1 MEAGGFSDDDLER
14 MLSLNPDCDPTS
26 LSLTPVEGYLLSR
39 VDGHTTWRLLR
50 EIGGLPPEETD
61 LCIEGWLAQGLL
73 QLGDRAKPQSPPRA
87 VAAHRSEPPARPVG
101 SDPIDELALDP
112 ALDLS
117 LEVQRRILEFESRL
131 DLPYHEILGVA
142 LDADGRTM
150 KRAYLDLSKEFHP
163 DRYFRREIGEFVDR
177 LNRIFKGVL
186 EAYELLSDPATRAE
200 VQQNLVSSPRAE
212 SQASEPDRD
221 QPTQEEKGASAADG
235 TASTA
240 KPPLTPIER
249 LRQRMPFKIPESALA
264 ERRQKA
270 AQLFE
275 AARQSQDRGRFK
287 EAASNIR
294 LAIAFDPRNAEIKR
308 VFAEIQ
314 AGCAESKIEELIRDS
329 DSSGVVS
336 QQRKTLELCEEVL
349 LYRPHN
355 PEVNDRAARMA
366 ADLNDFAKAGEYAER
381 AVEHSPGM
389 AKYHTTLG
397 RIYRQLGNKGHA
409 VRELEKALE
418 LDPHDEEAM
427 KLLDLVKRRPSSAM
441 GQGGMS

>member
-1 MEAGGFSDDDLER
+1 MEAGEFSDDDLER

-39 VDGHTTWRLLR
+39 IDGHTTWRLLR
-50 EIGGLPPEETD
+50 EIGGLPPEEAD

-73 QLGDRAKPQSPPRA
+73 RLGDRAKPQPSPRA
-87 VAAHRSEPPARPVG
+87 VAAHQFEPPARPVG
-101 SDPIDELALDP
+101 SDPIDESALDP

-142 LDADGRTM
+142 PDADGRTM

-163 DRYFRREIGEFVDR
+163 DRYFRREIGEFADR

-200 VQQNLVSSPRAE
+200 VQQNLVSSPRVE
-212 SQASEPDRD
+212 SQALDRD
-221 QPTQEEKGASAADG
+221 RGEPTEQKGAPAADG
-235 TASTA
+235 TASTT

-270 AQLFE
+270 AQFFD
-275 AARQSQDRGRFK
+275 AARRSQDRGCFK
-287 EAASNIR
+287 GAASSIR
-294 LAIAFDPRNAEIKR
+294 LAVAFDPFNAEYKR
-308 VFAEIQ
+308 AFAEIQ
-314 AGCAESKIEELIRDS
+314 AGCAESKIEELIQNS

-336 QQRKTLELCEEVL
+336 QQKKTLELCEEIL

-366 ADLNDFAKAGEYAER
+366 AELNDFTKAREYAER
-381 AVEHSPGM
+381 AVEHSPDM

-397 RIYRQLGNKGHA
+397 RIYRQLNNKGYA
-409 VRELEKALE
+409 VRELEKSLE

-427 KLLDLVKRRPSSAM
+427 KLLDLVKRRPSNAT

>member
-1 MEAGGFSDDDLER
+1 MEAGEFSDDDLER
-14 MLSLNPDCDPTS
+14 MLSLNPECDPTS

-39 VDGHTTWRLLR
+39 VDGHTSWRLLR

-73 QLGDRAKPQSPPRA
+73 RLGDCAKPQSPPRA
-87 VAAHRSEPPARPVG
+87 AEAHRSEPPARSAS
-101 SDPIDELALDP
+101 SDPIGESALDP
-112 ALDLS
+112 ALDLP
-117 LEVQRRILEFESRL
+117 LEVQRRILEFQSRL

-142 LDADGRTM
+142 PDADVRTM

-200 VQQNLVSSPRAE
+200 VQKNLVSSSRVEA
-212 SQASEPDRD
+212 QASEPDREE
-221 QPTQEEKGASAADG
+221 PTQEKGAPAADG
-235 TASTA
+235 TASA
-240 KPPLTPIER
+240 PKPPLTPIER
-249 LRQRMPFKIPESALA
+249 LRQRMPFKIPESVLA

-270 AQLFE
+270 AQFFQTAL
-275 AARQSQDRGRFK
+275 RSQERGHFK
-287 EAASNIR
+287 EAASSIR
-294 LAIAFDPRNAEIKR
+294 LAIAFDPFNAESKR

-314 AGCAESKIEELIRDS
+314 AGCAESKIEELIQDS
-329 DSSGVVS
+329 DSSGVAS

-366 ADLNDFAKAGEYAER
+366 AELNDFAKAREYAER
-381 AVEHSPGM
+381 AVEHSPDM
-389 AKYHTTLG
+389 AKHHTTLG
-397 RIYRQLGNKGHA
+397 RVYRQLGNKGHT

-427 KLLDLVKRRPSSAM
+427 KLLDLVKRRPSSAT
-441 GQGGMS
+441 GRGRMS

>member
-1 MEAGGFSDDDLER
+1 MEAGDFSDDDLER
-14 MLSLNPDCDPTS
+14 MLSLNPDCDPTL

-50 EIGGLPPEETD
+50 EIGGLPPEEAD

-73 QLGDRAKPQSPPRA
+73 RLGDRAKPQPSLRT
-87 VAAHRSEPPARPVG
+87 VAAHQSEPPARLAG
-101 SDPIDELALDP
+101 SIDESVLDP
-112 ALDLS
+112 ALDLP

-142 LDADGRTM
+142 PDADVRTV
-150 KRAYLDLSKEFHP
+150 KRAYLNLSKEFHP
-163 DRYFRREIGEFVDR
+163 DRYFRREIDEFADR
-177 LNRIFKGVL
+177 LNRIFRGVL

-200 VQQNLVSSPRAE
+200 VQQNLVSSPRVE
-212 SQASEPDRD
+212 SRGPDRD
-221 QPTQEEKGASAADG
+221 CGEPAAEKEIPGVDETASA
-235 TASTA
+235 T

-270 AQLFE
+270 AQFFD
-275 AARQSQDRGRFK
+275 AARQSERCGRFN
-287 EAASNIR
+287 EAASSIR
-294 LAIAFDPRNAEIKR
+294 LAIAFDPFNTEYKR
-308 VFAEIQ
+308 AFAEIQ
-314 AGCAESKIEELIRDS
+314 AGCAESKIDELIQNS
-329 DSSGVVS
+329 DSSGIVT
-336 QQRKTLELCEEVL
+336 QQKKTLDLCEEVL

-366 ADLNDFAKAGEYAER
+366 ADLNDCTKAREYAER
-381 AVEHSPGM
+381 AVEHSPDV

-397 RIYRQLGNKGHA
+397 RIYRQLGDKGHA
-409 VRELEKALE
+409 ARELEKSLE

-427 KLLDLVKRRPSSAM
+427 KLLDRVKRRPSSAT
-441 GQGGMS
+441 GKGGVS